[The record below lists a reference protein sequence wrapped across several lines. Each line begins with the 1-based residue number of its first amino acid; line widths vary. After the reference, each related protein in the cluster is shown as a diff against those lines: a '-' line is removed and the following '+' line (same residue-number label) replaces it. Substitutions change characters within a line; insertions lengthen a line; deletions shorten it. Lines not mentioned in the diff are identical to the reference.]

1 MTVIISVEGNIGSG
15 KSTLLKQLKFKL
27 PSRILNKRIFF
38 LQEPVSEWE
47 RFKNKEGNTII
58 EEFYKDKKKWGF
70 SFQIMAYISRLKSI
84 KEIIKKNG
92 ENIIIICE
100 RSLWTDK
107 NVFAKMLYDSDC
119 INDIDYKIY
128 NSWFD
133 EFVENYPLSG
143 ILYVNTIAN
152 VSHERIKNRNR
163 MGEENISIEYLEECE
178 KYHKDWIN
186 NTDTQIME
194 LDGNERDTIDICE
207 ETFKNI
213 IGFIKTLSSRVVK
226 IDLSETLNKIYC

>member
-84 KEIIKKNG
+84 KEIIKKK
-92 ENIIIICE
+92 
-100 RSLWTDK
+100 W
-107 NVFAKMLYDSDC
+107 
-119 INDIDYKIY
+119 
-128 NSWFD
+128 
-133 EFVENYPLSG
+133 
-143 ILYVNTIAN
+143 
-152 VSHERIKNRNR
+152 
-163 MGEENISIEYLEECE
+163 
-178 KYHKDWIN
+178 
-186 NTDTQIME
+186 
-194 LDGNERDTIDICE
+194 
-207 ETFKNI
+207 
-213 IGFIKTLSSRVVK
+213 
-226 IDLSETLNKIYC
+226 